1 MSAKINPNLTEL
13 ATDVPVTSEEIGQT
27 ILETSKDRRHLSSKL
42 FFVTGEEVKKIVA
55 EIAYYKAEKR
65 GFQPGYEMQDWIESE
80 RDVLRKFVY
89 LGFEKAEANSSKSW
103 E

>member
-27 ILETSKDRRHLSSKL
+27 ILETSKDRRPLSSKL

>member
-1 MSAKINPNLTEL
+1 MSAKINPNLTEF

-27 ILETSKDRRHLSSKL
+27 ILETSKDRRPLSSKL

-89 LGFEKAEANSSKSW
+89 LGFEKAEANSSKGW